1 MKRYIFLLL
10 FLTGFLSL
18 HAQSMKEV
26 FINMPDQY
34 IPQLE
39 VAWKKDL
46 VDLYTSGKE
55 ARLQNTMNGYS
66 HLQKLTDNYLLL
78 KITEKSTAE
87 MKLLPLVNNTYIV
100 CMVVT
105 VNGPVEDSRIEF
117 YSTEW
122 EPLPSEDLFTSV
134 STSWFIKDDADQ
146 TSNAFNDAIAR
157 LDMDLIK
164 YQLSPDN
171 LQLTA
176 TYTTPSYL
184 SSKEREKVLP
194 FLKDSPKVYT
204 WERSRFK

>member
-134 STSWFIKDDADQ
+134 STNWFIKDDADQ

-157 LDMDLIK
+157 LDMDLVK